1 VGIDVTG
8 QGVKFLLE
16 IDGAAALKSMRQF
29 QSGMQT
35 MAKGIETVVEQTQ
48 QGFTRILDNMEKVI
62 RQTERAPGIVFPFG
76 AGPKSAEAQ
85 RRLRADM
92 EKLRQET
99 EKGFKTMK
107 QGINDITNG
116 ADTLTNSL
124 GDTNKGVRDLGDNL
138 DAVAMMGPRLK
149 ALAGQLGISL
159 GIGAIASR
167 SVELSNSLESMAA
180 RLGDATKGSRELKQ
194 ELIST
199 SEKSD
204 GFTSNIQTMMESLVQ
219 LGVTSGST
227 RKRIMEDVEKF
238 SNIFKTERGPLIQYF
253 AEMTTR
259 GMMAEDQIASVSSAL
274 TQLQN
279 AKYGPGTVDQDI
291 DAMRKSTDAFRLIDR
306 QRKDMGMGDKERQ
319 QLMQYGQLQMAG
331 LGRVGRKAGLD
342 ESNLQ
347 NVFTQIPSMMGT
359 GEGNRFVGA
368 LGSLSG
374 RGSQEF
380 IDEIIKTGRFDK
392 IGKALEDAAEK
403 FPDKLSAILTPD
415 VVSTMTGGVLS
426 NPKDLIFA
434 LKDAKEKGI
443 GLADA
448 MKQVADDTAK
458 AYQEQKALNE
468 QWDKFKQ
475 TLGGKWNEFGSTW
488 DRILTKLTI
497 ILEGPLTSMLDW
509 ATTISKKFE
518 ELIDYVNS
526 WGAGLAFV
534 QGVIKGIGALFMA
547 RGAIGAIKVMG
558 ASIMGLGT
566 AFQFLLNPIAGV
578 TAALT
583 AFFSKLGLV
592 SKVKDA
598 AVEVA
603 NATKSAASGGVAGA
617 EAAAAAGSA
626 ARAAT
631 GGAGAAGAAGVAE
644 AAAGAAKA
652 ARPGVMVLAP
662 EAVTGLGQGSVD
674 AALGAERAAK
684 AATLANAPG
693 MGAKAIS
700 EAATLAQAP
709 AAGAKGIS
717 EAAESMGKLGR
728 AATTGKWM
736 VGQGLG
742 KLGEGMT
749 KTLNKLSGPLAFI
762 GAGLSGMGAA
772 EVARQETGSEKQAW
786 GAGIGNAAGTL
797 AGGWAGRA
805 AGLWAATKLGAMAGG
820 ALGAAGG
827 GIGAVPG
834 ALIGGALGLG
844 GAVVGSIYG
853 GKAAGAAGQW
863 IGSFFDKNPPK
874 KIGDDIGAGMESA
887 ADYTARKIK
896 EANAQGADS
905 AEAAAKAV
913 KEAGESVGW
922 EIRTAAEVAAKKTSE
937 TAKKNAEALGRAAGQ
952 AIEDRRKALED
963 AAVRTAAKL
972 QEVLKKPI
980 EDFAIDKEGYTK
992 QERNMLDMGIKSGNT
1007 DMMANAADY
1016 KALREAGMA
1025 ELQQKIL
1032 EGVKPQDLKSLDV
1045 KWKNQGGEEKT
1056 STLTQSAIAEVF
1068 KYIVAEKRGIGI
1080 PEKDQGV
1087 NATKNENTGKS
1098 WAQQLSGFLDPLQV
1112 AYGKKEPPRQA
1123 DAQKVEVGRPNEAGE
1138 RTPQQQTMA
1147 PVQGEVGRKTPLE
1160 LAKEHAKSTSSEDL
1174 VRTVTEMFSGKK
1186 AIKVDAPQDQVV
1198 GAVNQLRETLLNE
1211 MRMARQAADPGGP
1224 LSGLF
1229 DAYKARGF

>member
-617 EAAAAAGSA
+617 EAAAAAGGA